1 MNKRILKKKM
11 QQKIDQLER
20 DNRLMHRVIESDPGM
35 AELYDR
41 MTKPVSVSYVNV
53 PVNKL
58 ACRQT
63 IRGYD
68 ELDQCYYMPE
78 EYRDICIERYKDLLE
93 QQVGDAI
100 KGYINY
106 DFGFDGY
113 FPFVQAT
120 IYVGKADT

>member
-11 QQKIDQLER
+11 QQKIDRLER
-20 DNRLMHRVIESDPGM
+20 DNKLMHQVIESSPTM
-35 AELYDR
+35 AELYGR
-41 MTKPVSVSYVNV
+41 MAKPLSISYTNV
-53 PVNKL
+53 KVDKL
-58 ACRQT
+58 AVRQM

-68 ELDQCYYMPE
+68 EAILFE
-78 EYRDICIERYKDLLE
+78 ENRDICIERYKDQLE
-93 QQVGDAI
+93 RQVGDAV

-106 DFGFDGY
+106 DFGFDEY